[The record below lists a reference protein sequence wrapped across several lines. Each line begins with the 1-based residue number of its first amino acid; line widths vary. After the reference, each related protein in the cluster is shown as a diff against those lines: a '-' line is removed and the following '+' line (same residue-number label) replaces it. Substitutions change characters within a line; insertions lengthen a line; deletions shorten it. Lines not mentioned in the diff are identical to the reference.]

1 MNESVDEFI
10 TDIIER
16 EERNRQVLSILLE
29 RQRER
34 DGHLLALHS
43 RMGQISAY
51 VTTVDLAWAAQRIRF
66 VADLPLFQDKA
77 DGAPVNG
84 NRGATGDARRR
95 CLDWRRQLP
104 MTLYLAT
111 KKHHKF
117 APLLVVGYQK
127 WIQDE
132 NAEQWGADDRA
143 MRSSLTI
150 TPLEPKGRYCDLD
163 TTGTSYYVVD
173 GQHRLMAIHG
183 LHDLLTKGRLHAM
196 DADGNPR
203 QDQRITRDEIVRCI
217 QEDCG
222 DKESNANAR
231 LEVLMSERIG
241 IEIIP
246 AVAVG
251 ESYEDALIR
260 LRRTFAEIGTNG
272 GTAVARTTPSEAGS
286 L

>member
-1 MNESVDEFI
+1 
-10 TDIIER
+10 
-16 EERNRQVLSILLE
+16 
-29 RQRER
+29 
-34 DGHLLALHS
+34 
-43 RMGQISAY
+43 
-51 VTTVDLAWAAQRIRF
+51 
-66 VADLPLFQDKA
+66 
-77 DGAPVNG
+77 
-84 NRGATGDARRR
+84 
-95 CLDWRRQLP
+95 

-111 KKHHKF
+111 KEHHKF

-183 LHDLLTKGRLHAM
+183 LHDLLTKGGLHAM

-203 QDQRITRDEIVRCI
+203 QNQRITRDEIVRCI

-241 IEIIP
+241 IEVIP

-260 LRRTFAEIGTNG
+260 LRRTLAEVGTNG
-272 GTAVARTTPSEAGS
+272 VLAAVARTTRSEAGS